1 MRLVLS
7 NRTSG
12 AKIHLSIVKS
22 GLLKQIV
29 SVDGNTQRVGINNN
43 APTKTL
49 DVNGDARID
58 GKTSIT
64 SADVEALSVTGG
76 VKISGALTV
85 TNAVFVGNNLTV
97 AGKTTIGQGGSNGI
111 GIEPISSHNWD
122 IGSANKPFR
131 TVYADNFS
139 TTATSFSMVA
149 TGMILPFAGTA
160 TPDGWLV
167 CDGSLALKSSYKNL
181 YDVIGDQFGAGSATE
196 FVLPAIPVTVTA
208 NFTPANINYFIKF

>member
-1 MRLVLS
+1 M
-7 NRTSG
+7 
-12 AKIHLSIVKS
+12 
-22 GLLKQIV
+22 
-29 SVDGNTQRVGINNN
+29 GINNN

-49 DVNGDARID
+49 DVNGDARIV

-76 VKISGALTV
+76 TKISGALTV
-85 TNAVFVGNNLTV
+85 TNAVFVGDTLTV
-97 AGKTTIGQGGSNGI
+97 IGKTTVGQGNSNGI
-111 GIEPISSHNWD
+111 AFEPSSSHNWD

-160 TPDGWLV
+160 IPDGWLV
-167 CDGSLALKSSYKNL
+167 CDGSVVLKTSYKNL
-181 YDVIGDQFGAGSATE
+181 YDIIGDKFGTGSATE
-196 FVLPAIPVTVTA
+196 FMLPAIPQMATT
-208 NFTPANINYFIKF
+208 NFVPTTINYFIKF